1 MIREQREKVG
11 AIDEEL
17 NEIRRRLD
25 RLWVAV
31 ETTELENPQLFPG
44 VVPRCR
50 CLRIGRQRGRPRILY
65 RQGLKGGALPGSG
78 HPFCSIP
85 LQTDLD

>member
-50 CLRIGRQRGRPRILY
+50 CLRIGRRRGRPRILH
-65 RQGLKGGALPGSG
+65 RQGLKGGPFLDRATPSALCPYRL
-78 HPFCSIP
+78 I
-85 LQTDLD
+85 

>member
-31 ETTELENPQLFPG
+31 ETTELENPQLFPEEE
-44 VVPRCR
+44 
-50 CLRIGRQRGRPRILY
+50 
-65 RQGLKGGALPGSG
+65 
-78 HPFCSIP
+78 
-85 LQTDLD
+85 